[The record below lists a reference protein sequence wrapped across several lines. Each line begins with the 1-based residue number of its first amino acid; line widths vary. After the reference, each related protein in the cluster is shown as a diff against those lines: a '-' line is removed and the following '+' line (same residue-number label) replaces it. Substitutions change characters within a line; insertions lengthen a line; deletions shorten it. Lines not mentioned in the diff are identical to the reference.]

1 MLLRFNT
8 CSKTCIDLFFGSKTT
23 LFFVVFYILS
33 WFVAPAQAQLNNQI
47 FEDRFAVSPS
57 QSQRFR
63 FQFNSLSF
71 LKNTEYFNPIVK
83 GRTLFGNQFN
93 PKLVYQPS
101 ANVRI
106 EAGVYAWKDFGNTKF
121 SDIAPTFTVKIK
133 KDSLQF
139 LFGTL
144 EGNLNHRLIEPL
156 YNFDRFITHR
166 LENGVQLL
174 YAKPAFY
181 LDGWIDWQQM
191 IYDQSPFQEKIFAGV
206 NTHLRLTQTENWKL
220 NTVFQATIKHQGGQI
235 NTGGGP
241 VSTSLNTALGI
252 KLAWTNP
259 TVSFL
264 KGISTEHY
272 WTHLQT
278 DNPDLVFKNG
288 NGLYLNLTA
297 HYKPFDL
304 MLSYWN
310 GASYV
315 SPLGGDLYQSL
326 SRDVSTPTY
335 TEAKRN
341 LLIVRF
347 LKNWEVLPNL
357 WMSFRFEP
365 HYDFNNA
372 IFEHAEGL
380 YLVYKGDFGLGK

>member
-1 MLLRFNT
+1 MPLRLNT
-8 CSKTCIDLFFGSKTT
+8 CWKFCCDSFFTLKTSFFC
-23 LFFVVFYILS
+23 VVFCIFSPFIPL
-33 WFVAPAQAQLNNQI
+33 AQAQLNNQL
-47 FEDRFAVSPS
+47 FEDRFIVSPE

-63 FQFNSLSF
+63 LQFNSLSF

-93 PKLVYQPS
+93 PKLVYQPA

-121 SDIAPTFTVKIK
+121 SDIAPTFTIKIK

-156 YNFDRFITHR
+156 YNFDRLITHR
-166 LENGVQLL
+166 LENGVQLV
-174 YAKPAFY
+174 YHKPGFY

-191 IYDQSPFQEKIFAGV
+191 IYDQSSFQEKIFAGV
-206 NTHLRLTQTENWKL
+206 NTHLRLLKTQHYQL
-220 NTVFQATIKHQGGQI
+220 NSIFQTTIKHQGGQI
-235 NTGGGP
+235 NTGSSP
-241 VSTSLNTALGI
+241 VSTSLNTALGL
-252 KLAWTNP
+252 KLVWTN
-259 TVSFL
+259 TAASFL

-272 WTHLQT
+272 WAHLQT

-310 GASYV
+310 ASDYV
-315 SPLGGDLYQSL
+315 APLGGDLYQSL

-335 TEAKRN
+335 TQAKRN
-341 LLIVRF
+341 LFIVRF
-347 LKNWEVLPNL
+347 LKNWKVLPNL
-357 WMSFRFEP
+357 WMSFRVEP
-365 HYDFNNA
+365 HYDFGNA

-380 YLVYKGDFGLGK
+380 YLVYKGDWGLGK